1 MTMGVLLGCFRQVQV
16 KFGVAVCI
24 FTVIFGVD
32 LGSFT
37 AILVD
42 FGHFYRDVSCMFR

>member
-1 MTMGVLLGCFRQVQV
+1 MACFSQVQV
-16 KFGVAVCI
+16 NFGEAVCI
-24 FTVIFGVD
+24 FPAIFGVD
-32 LGSFT
+32 LVSFT